1 MHEHSWWLARAQDIR
16 EPLRMRVFYLALG
29 SPHAHNGHVSFQDGE
44 IAEALKISDRNDI
57 LDRAIRE
64 AKKRSFLDEL
74 SCKRCLV
81 VPQGIEGGEGGGK
94 AHALC
99 AYHDGVQRRSS
110 RARRPR
116 KTPAQATIAETAER
130 AGEANSD
137 TTTTPPL
144 DPVQAARSQQVSVSS
159 NVVPLRAGANV
170 TQNNCYG
177 CRQFGPACS
186 VHGEAWNTFRQFNS
200 DDIERLRTLDQQL
213 EAVGA

>member
-44 IAEALKISDRNDI
+44 IAEALKINDRNDI
-57 LDRAIRE
+57 LDRANRE

-116 KTPAQATIAETAER
+116 KSPVQATTAETAER
-130 AGEANSD
+130 SGEANSD
-137 TTTTPPL
+137 TITPPL
-144 DPVQAARSQQVSVSS
+144 DLVQAARNQQVSVSS
-159 NVVPLRAGANV
+159 NVVPLRTGATV
-170 TQNNCYG
+170 TQSNCYG
-177 CRQFGPACS
+177 CRAFGQACT
-186 VHGEAWNTFRQFNS
+186 VHGEAWNTFRQLNS
-200 DDIERLRTLDQQL
+200 HDIERLRTHDQQL
-213 EAVGA
+213 VGVGA